1 MPRVAVAFVSLDMTI
16 ASVKFHS
23 AAGIEEFIGTIP
35 LRKEVNGWP
44 LLMVRDGQEFHAFH
58 NLCTHVRVRM
68 NAARVVDGAII
79 CPNHGARFD
88 LRNGRYLGSMLGS
101 MRDALAPLTRFETRV
116 VGDRVEVALPPTQ
129 PGRRC

>member
-1 MPRVAVAFVSLDMTI
+1 MIVLWYLEVSEDN
-16 ASVKFHS
+16 FYS
-23 AAGIEEFIGTIP
+23 AAGIEEFVGTIP

-44 LLMVRDGQEFHAFH
+44 LLMVRDGHDIHAFH

-88 LRNGRYLGSMLGS
+88 LRTGRCVGSTLGSI
-101 MRDALAPLTRFETRV
+101 RDGLPPLTRFETRL
-116 VGDRVEVALPPTQ
+116 VGDCVEVALPAVHP
-129 PGRRC
+129 RRR